1 MSRKNKVNPDHYK
14 VAGRL
19 SPDDL
24 ARERMKQSAP
34 QTARAW
40 DERPGQPTWMD
51 GRSAGPGPG
60 NDAEAAGPSATR
72 RPTGVRRVAKS
83 GAKPQAKKPATG
95 TRKTTVSRRSARE
108 AGAERGDAQEQ
119 EGICREEENGPQ
131 DARTALSALGAVG
144 PVIEEPLPTRG
155 SR

>member
-34 QTARAW
+34 TTARAW
-40 DERPGQPTWMD
+40 DQRPGQPTWMD
-51 GRSAGPGPG
+51 DRSAGPGPDPG
-60 NDAEAAGPSATR
+60 KDTEAAGPSATR

-83 GAKPQAKKPATG
+83 GAKAQAKKPATG
-95 TRKTTVSRRSARE
+95 TRKTPVSRRSA
-108 AGAERGDAQEQ
+108 AAK
-119 EGICREEENGPQ
+119 P
-131 DARTALSALGAVG
+131 ARNAARKNKRASVGRRKTARKTPA
-144 PVIEEPLPTRG
+144 R
-155 SR
+155 R

>member
-19 SPDDL
+19 SADDL

-40 DERPGQPTWMD
+40 DERPGQLTWMD

-72 RPTGVRRVAKS
+72 RPTGVKRVAKS
-83 GAKPQAKKPATG
+83 GAKAQAKKPATG
-95 TRKTTVSRRSARE
+95 TRKTPVSRRSA
-108 AGAERGDAQEQ
+108 AAK
-119 EGICREEENGPQ
+119 P
-131 DARTALSALGAVG
+131 ARNAATRKNKRASVGRRKTARKTPA
-144 PVIEEPLPTRG
+144 R
-155 SR
+155 R

>member
-19 SPDDL
+19 TPDDL
-24 ARERMKQSAP
+24 ARERMKQGTP

-51 GRSAGPGPG
+51 DRSAGPGPDPG
-60 NDAEAAGPSATR
+60 KDTEAAGPSATR

-83 GAKPQAKKPATG
+83 GAKAQAKKPATRE
-95 TRKTTVSRRSARE
+95 TPVSRRSAT
-108 AGAERGDAQEQ
+108 AK
-119 EGICREEENGPQ
+119 P
-131 DARTALSALGAVG
+131 ARTAATRKNKRASVG
-144 PVIEEPLPTRG
+144 RRKTAR
-155 SR
+155 

>member
-40 DERPGQPTWMD
+40 DERPEQPRWMD
-51 GRSAGPGPG
+51 GPSAGPGPDPG
-60 NDAEAAGPSATR
+60 KDAEATGPSATR
-72 RPTGVRRVAKS
+72 RPTGARRVAKN
-83 GAKPQAKKPATG
+83 GAKAQAKKPATG
-95 TRKTTVSRRSARE
+95 TRKTPVSRRSAT
-108 AGAERGDAQEQ
+108 AK
-119 EGICREEENGPQ
+119 P
-131 DARTALSALGAVG
+131 ARNAATRKNKSASVGRRKTARKTPA
-144 PVIEEPLPTRG
+144 R
-155 SR
+155 R

>member
-34 QTARAW
+34 TTARAW

-51 GRSAGPGPG
+51 DRSAGPGPDPG
-60 NDAEAAGPSATR
+60 KDAVAAGPSATR

-83 GAKPQAKKPATG
+83 GAKAQAKKPATG
-95 TRKTTVSRRSARE
+95 TRQTPSAAAKPSRNAATRKNKNKKA
-108 AGAERGDAQEQ
+108 
-119 EGICREEENGPQ
+119 
-131 DARTALSALGAVG
+131 AVG
-144 PVIEEPLPTRG
+144 RRKTAR
-155 SR
+155 

>member
-40 DERPGQPTWMD
+40 DERPGQLTWMD

-72 RPTGVRRVAKS
+72 RPTGARRVAKS
-83 GAKPQAKKPATG
+83 GAKAQAKKPATG
-95 TRKTTVSRRSARE
+95 TRKTTVSRRSA
-108 AGAERGDAQEQ
+108 AKPAQNAATRKNKRASV
-119 EGICREEENGPQ
+119 GRRKT
-131 DARTALSALGAVG
+131 ARK
-144 PVIEEPLPTRG
+144 TRA
-155 SR
+155 RR

>member
-40 DERPGQPTWMD
+40 DERPGQASWMD
-51 GRSAGPGPG
+51 GPSAGPGPR

-72 RPTGVRRVAKS
+72 RPTVVKRVAKS
-83 GAKPQAKKPATG
+83 PAKTQAKKPATG
-95 TRKTTVSRRSARE
+95 TRKTPVSRRPVA
-108 AGAERGDAQEQ
+108 AK
-119 EGICREEENGPQ
+119 P
-131 DARTALSALGAVG
+131 ARTAATRKNKKAAVG
-144 PVIEEPLPTRG
+144 RRKTAR
-155 SR
+155 

>member
-34 QTARAW
+34 TTARAW
-40 DERPGQPTWMD
+40 DERPGQASWMD
-51 GRSAGPGPG
+51 GPSAGPGPG

-72 RPTGVRRVAKS
+72 RPTVVKRVAKS
-83 GAKPQAKKPATG
+83 GAKAQAKKPATG
-95 TRKTTVSRRSARE
+95 TRKTPLSRRSA
-108 AGAERGDAQEQ
+108 AK
-119 EGICREEENGPQ
+119 P
-131 DARTALSALGAVG
+131 ARKAATRKNKSASVGRRNTARKTPA
-144 PVIEEPLPTRG
+144 R
-155 SR
+155 R

>member
-51 GRSAGPGPG
+51 DRSAGPGPDPG
-60 NDAEAAGPSATR
+60 PDPGKDTEAAGPSATR
-72 RPTGVRRVAKS
+72 RPTGVSRVAKS
-83 GAKPQAKKPATG
+83 GAKAQAKKPATRE
-95 TRKTTVSRRSARE
+95 TPVSRRSAT
-108 AGAERGDAQEQ
+108 AK
-119 EGICREEENGPQ
+119 P
-131 DARTALSALGAVG
+131 ARNAATRKNKTASVG
-144 PVIEEPLPTRG
+144 RRKTARKTPAR
-155 SR
+155 R

>member
-40 DERPGQPTWMD
+40 DERPGQLTWMD

-72 RPTGVRRVAKS
+72 RPTGVKRVAKS
-83 GAKPQAKKPATG
+83 GAKAQAKKPATG
-95 TRKTTVSRRSARE
+95 TRKTPVSRRSA
-108 AGAERGDAQEQ
+108 AAK
-119 EGICREEENGPQ
+119 P
-131 DARTALSALGAVG
+131 ARNAATRKNKRAPVGRRKTARKTPA
-144 PVIEEPLPTRG
+144 R
-155 SR
+155 R